1 MTYPTVSH
9 FIESITGIY
18 IPLPI
23 QTFGF
28 FIVLAF
34 FVGQIFIK
42 KELVRFEMSGVLK
55 PVSNINKKSKLSKW
69 LEFALNGIFA
79 FFFGYKILPIINNY
93 KYFSENPQDLILSSE
108 GSLLTGI
115 LFFVISIIISFKNY
129 NGSFSNKT
137 EKKILPSNL
146 SWNFIFVAAGS
157 GIIGAKL
164 FAVFE
169 DIEYLVKDPIGAIFS
184 FSGLTFYGGLIVG
197 TICVIIYSRLHKF
210 NISRIADIFAPSLI
224 LSYGVGRL
232 GCHFSGDGDWGIVS
246 NLNSKPYIFPD
257 WMWSYK
263 FPNNVIEAGVKINDC
278 VGKYCYEL
286 PNGVYPTSLYE
297 AIFGIIAFL
306 VLWNLRKKIKVPG
319 VLFSIYLILNGFE
332 RFSIETIRITEKYNI
347 IGFSVTQAQVIGI
360 ILIFIGISSVIILK
374 NKHKDELVKK

>member
-1 MTYPTVSH
+1 MTYPTISH
-9 FIESITGIY
+9 FIESVTGIY
-18 IPLPI
+18 FPLPI

-42 KELVRFEMSGVLK
+42 KELVRLEKSGILN
-55 PVSNINKKSKLSKW
+55 PASNFNKKSILSKW
-69 LEFALNGIFA
+69 LEFTLNGMFA
-79 FFFGYKILPIINNY
+79 FFIGYKILPIINNY
-93 KYFSENPQDLILSSE
+93 KYFSENPQDFILSSE
-108 GSLLTGI
+108 GSLFTGI
-115 LFFVISIIISFKNY
+115 LFFIISIIISLKNY
-129 NGSFSNKT
+129 KNNNSSKSQ
-137 EKKILPSNL
+137 KKIFPSDL

-169 DIEYLVKDPIGAIFS
+169 DFEYLIKDPLGALFS

-197 TICVIIYSRLHKF
+197 TICVVIYSRLHKF

-246 NLNSKPYIFPD
+246 NLDSKPFIFPD

-278 VGKYCYEL
+278 VGRYCYEL

-306 VLWNLRKKIKVPG
+306 ILWNLRKKIKVPG
-319 VLFSIYLILNGFE
+319 ILFCIYLILNGLE
-332 RFSIETIRITEKYNI
+332 RFSIETIRITKKYNI
-347 IGFSVTQAQVIGI
+347 IGIDLTQAQVIGI
-360 ILIFIGISSVIILK
+360 ILIFIGISSITILK
-374 NKHKDELVKK
+374 NKHKNEPVQK